1 MAKRGFEVAKG
12 FEDKGIN
19 LPKRGTA
26 NAAGYDFEA
35 AEDVVI
41 PSLAD
46 LHRIYRNGLFKII
59 TGELFGIELTE
70 DQVKNGDIDL
80 DAIDPIT
87 VLSLQSKFFDLFKA
101 LDIDPVK
108 ALEDPNFLQSLD
120 ISSLSLEHSKTE
132 EESDRIVGTI
142 LGPDALAKVKDLANK
157 TFKPVLVPTG
167 VKAYMGEEEVLTL
180 ANRSSNPLKQ
190 NLILSN
196 GIGVIDADYYENE
209 DNDGHIM
216 GQFINFGAKTVW
228 IKKGDRI
235 FQGMFQPFLLADN
248 DVAGGKRV
256 GGHGSTDSI

>member
-46 LHRIYRNGLFKII
+46 LHKIYRDGIFKIM

-70 DQVKNGDIDL
+70 DQVKNGDVDL
-80 DAIDPIT
+80 DAIDQIT
-87 VLSLQSKFFDLFKA
+87 VLSLQSKLFDLFKA
-101 LDIDPVK
+101 LDIDPVQ

-120 ISSLSLEHSKTE
+120 ISSLALEHSKTE

-142 LGPDALAKVKDLANK
+142 LGPEALAKVKDLANK
-157 TFKPVLVPTG
+157 TFKPVLVP
-167 VKAYMGEEEVLTL
+167 
-180 ANRSSNPLKQ
+180 RISFSN
-190 NLILSN
+190 
-196 GIGVIDADYYENE
+196 
-209 DNDGHIM
+209 
-216 GQFINFGAKTVW
+216 
-228 IKKGDRI
+228 
-235 FQGMFQPFLLADN
+235 
-248 DVAGGKRV
+248 
-256 GGHGSTDSI
+256 STAAES